1 MKLRSDE
8 DSWIC
13 SRMEKAMLHK
23 NIEIR
28 ANRESVVKE
37 GKESW
42 IRGWNRLDDGGMVGR
57 NLLQVLCTLFSK
69 TD

>member
-13 SRMEKAMLHK
+13 SRMEKVMLHK

-28 ANRESVVKE
+28 ENRESVVNG

-42 IRGWNRLDDGGMVGR
+42 IRGWNRLNDRGRLGR
-57 NLLQVLCTLFSK
+57 NVLQVLCTLFSK

>member
-13 SRMEKAMLHK
+13 SRMEKAILHK

-28 ANRESVVKE
+28 ANRES
-37 GKESW
+37 
-42 IRGWNRLDDGGMVGR
+42 IANGG
-57 NLLQVLCTLFSK
+57 
-69 TD
+69 